1 MKKNLLIALI
11 TMFCVFTINAQTFVS
26 TQPEN
31 KNVILEEFTGISC
44 VYCPDGHRIAQ
55 DLHNA
60 NPNDVFLVNIHTGGY
75 ASPQGAGTDFR
86 VDPIG
91 SNIAQQSGVSG
102 YPSGTVNRH
111 VFSSGITAM
120 SRGDWTGA
128 ANQIMNMSSPV
139 NVGIQANVDMA
150 TNILTVDIEV
160 YYTGSQTVTSNML
173 NVAVV
178 QNNVEGPQTGG
189 SQFNSTAVLANGNYN
204 HQHMLRH
211 MMTGQWG
218 VPINT
223 LNPGSLYADQFTWT
237 MPADINGVA
246 LDPTNIAVVAF
257 VAEGQQEIITGTEIY
272 PNVIFANSFD
282 AYCMSSSANDV
293 ICGSNTDIEVTF
305 RNYGNVPLTSL
316 DINYSINGGTTITYP
331 WSGNLASA
339 GTETI
344 TIPNV
349 TFIPAANNT
358 VNVSTSN
365 PNGNTDQNTNNDN
378 TSVTFNQYL
387 AAGQVQSAV
396 MAGTVTIDV
405 TTDSYGNAENGWEL
419 KDESGNI
426 VASAP
431 IGSLTASS
439 AQPTVTA
446 NLDPNKCYSFI
457 FVDTYGDGICCTYGQ
472 GSYTV
477 IDASGTVIAG
487 GGSAMSFSNFN
498 EKEDYFE
505 TNGTGPA
512 ASWDCTN
519 PVDGICTDPGDGSG
533 QYTSYSQCVASCI
546 PTSVDEKINGISI
559 YPNPA
564 DNIISIDGKYIT
576 LDIYDVFG
584 KLVYTTINDKTI
596 NTTLLQNGVY
606 FIDADTENGNIVKKI
621 IISH

>member
-1 MKKNLLIALI
+1 MKNNLLIVLLTI
-11 TMFCVFTINAQTFVS
+11 FCVFTINAQTFVS

-60 NPNDVFLVNIHTGGY
+60 NPNDVFLINIHTGGY
-75 ASPQGAGTDFR
+75 ANPQGPGTDFR

-91 SNIAQQSGVSG
+91 SNIASQSGVSG

-111 VFSSGITAM
+111 VFSGGITAM
-120 SRGDWTGA
+120 SRGDWAGA
-128 ANQIMNMSSPV
+128 ANQIMNMASPV

-150 TNILTVDIEV
+150 TNVLTVDVEV
-160 YYTGSQTVTSNML
+160 YYTGAQTVTSNML

-189 SQFNSTAVLANGNYN
+189 SQFNPTAILANGNYN

-223 LNPGSLYADQFTWT
+223 LTPGSLYADQFTWT

-246 LDPTNIAVVAF
+246 LDPTNIAIVAF

-293 ICGSNTDIEVTF
+293 ICGSTTDIEVTF

-316 DINYSINGGTTITYP
+316 DINYSINGGTSITYP
-331 WSGNLASA
+331 WSGNLPSA

-349 TFIPAANNT
+349 AFTPAANNT

-378 TSVTFNQYL
+378 SSVNFNQFL
-387 AAGQVQSAV
+387 AAGQVQSGV

-405 TTDSYGNAENGWEL
+405 TTDQYGNSENGWEL
-419 KDESGNI
+419 KDESGNV

-431 IGSLTASS
+431 VGSLTQSS
-439 AQPTVTA
+439 VQPTVTA

-477 IDASGTVIAG
+477 TDANGTIIAG
-487 GGSAMSFSNFN
+487 GGSAMSFSNFYD
-498 EKEDYFE
+498 KEDYFE
-505 TNGTGPA
+505 TNGTSPA
-512 ASWDCTN
+512 ASWDC
-519 PVDGICTDPGDGSG
+519 DGQGNCFAPGTGNG
-533 QYTSYSQCVASCI
+533 AYSTLSSCQASCI
-546 PTSVDEKINGISI
+546 VSSVDEKINGISI

-564 DNIISIDGKYIT
+564 DNIISIDGDYTT

-584 KLVYTTINDKTI
+584 KLVYTTKNDKTI

-621 IISH
+621 IVSH

>member
-1 MKKNLLIALI
+1 MKKNLLIILI
-11 TMFCVFTINAQTFVS
+11 TVFCVFTINAQTFVS

-44 VYCPDGHRIAQ
+44 GYCPDGHRIGQ

-60 NPNDVFLVNIHTGGY
+60 NPNDVFLINIHTGSF

-91 SNIAQQSGVSG
+91 SNIASQSNLTG
-102 YPSGTVNRH
+102 YPAGTVNRH
-111 VFSSGITAM
+111 QFSTSQGGGTAM
-120 SRGDWTGA
+120 GRSDWTAA
-128 ANQIMNMSSPV
+128 ANQILTMASPV

-150 TNILTVDIEV
+150 TNVLTVDVEV
-160 YYTGSQTVTSNML
+160 YYTGAQTVTSNML

-178 QNNVEGPQTGG
+178 QNNVEGPQSG
-189 SQFNSTAVLANGNYN
+189 SSFNPTAILPNGNYN

-223 LNPGSLYADQFTWT
+223 LTPGSLYADQFTWT

-246 LDPTNIAVVAF
+246 LDPTNLAVVAY
-257 VAEGQQEIITGTEIY
+257 VAEGQQEILNGTEVY

-282 AYCMSSSANDV
+282 AYCMNTTANDA

-316 DINYSINGGTTITYP
+316 DINYSINGGATQIYA
-331 WSGNLASA
+331 WSGNLPSA

-349 TFIPAANNT
+349 AFTPAANNT

-378 TSVTFNQYL
+378 SSVTFNQFL
-387 AAGQVQSAV
+387 AAGQVQSGV

-405 TTDSYGNAENGWEL
+405 TTDQYGNSENGWEL
-419 KDESGNI
+419 KDESGNV

-439 AQPTVTA
+439 VQPTVTA

-477 IDASGTVIAG
+477 TDANGTIIAG
-487 GGSAMSFSNFN
+487 GGSPMSFSNFFD
-498 EKEDYFE
+498 KEDYFE

-512 ASWDCTN
+512 ASWDC
-519 PVDGICTDPGDGSG
+519 DGQGNCFDPGTGNGAFNTLSSC
-533 QYTSYSQCVASCI
+533 QASCI
-546 PTSVDEKINGISI
+546 VSSVDENINGISI

-584 KLVYTTINDKTI
+584 KLVYTTKNDKTI

-621 IISH
+621 IISR

>member
-1 MKKNLLIALI
+1 MKKNLLIVLI
-11 TMFCVFTINAQTFVS
+11 TIFCVFTINAQTFVS

-44 VYCPDGHRIAQ
+44 GYCPDGHRIGQ

-60 NPNDVFLVNIHTGGY
+60 NPNDVFLINIHTGSF

-91 SNIAQQSGVSG
+91 SNIASQSNLTG
-102 YPSGTVNRH
+102 YPAGTVNRH
-111 VFSSGITAM
+111 QFSTSQGGGTAM
-120 SRGDWTGA
+120 GRSDWTAA
-128 ANQIMNMSSPV
+128 ANQILTIASPV

-150 TNILTVDIEV
+150 TNILTVDVEV
-160 YYTGSQTVTSNML
+160 YYTGAQTVTSNML

-178 QNNVEGPQTGG
+178 QNNVEGPQSG
-189 SQFNSTAVLANGNYN
+189 SSFNPTAILPNGNYN

-223 LNPGSLYADQFTWT
+223 LTPGSLYADQFTWT

-246 LDPTNIAVVAF
+246 LDPTNLAVVAY
-257 VAEGQQEIITGTEIY
+257 VAEGQQEILNGTEVY

-282 AYCMSSSANDV
+282 AYCMNTTANDA

-316 DINYSINGGTTITYP
+316 DINYSINGGTTQTYA
-331 WSGNLASA
+331 WSGNLPSA

-349 TFIPAANNT
+349 SFTPAANNT

-378 TSVTFNQYL
+378 SSVTFNQFL
-387 AAGQVQSAV
+387 AAGQVQSGV

-405 TTDSYGNAENGWEL
+405 TTDQYGNSENGWEL
-419 KDESGNI
+419 KDESGNV

-431 IGSLTASS
+431 IGSLTQSS
-439 AQPTVTA
+439 VQPTVTA

-477 IDASGTVIAG
+477 TDANGTVIAG
-487 GGSAMSFSNFN
+487 GGSAMSFSNFFD
-498 EKEDYFE
+498 KEDYFE

-512 ASWDCTN
+512 ASWDC
-519 PVDGICTDPGDGSG
+519 DGQGNCFDPGTGNGAFITLSSC
-533 QYTSYSQCVASCI
+533 QASCI
-546 PTSVDEKINGISI
+546 VSSVNEKINGISI

-584 KLVYTTINDKTI
+584 KLVYTTKNDKTI

-606 FIDADTENGNIVKKI
+606 FIDADTENGNVVKKI
-621 IISH
+621 IISR

>member
-1 MKKNLLIALI
+1 MKKNLLIILI
-11 TMFCVFTINAQTFVS
+11 TVFCVFTINAQTFVS

-44 VYCPDGHRIAQ
+44 GYCPDGHRIGQ

-60 NPNDVFLVNIHTGGY
+60 NPNDVFLINIHTGSF

-91 SNIAQQSGVSG
+91 SNIASQSNLTG
-102 YPSGTVNRH
+102 YPAGTVNRH
-111 VFSSGITAM
+111 QFSTSQGGGTAM
-120 SRGDWTGA
+120 GRSDWTAA
-128 ANQIMNMSSPV
+128 ANQILTMASPV

-150 TNILTVDIEV
+150 TNVLTVDVEV
-160 YYTGSQTVTSNML
+160 YYTGAQTVTSNML

-178 QNNVEGPQTGG
+178 QNNVEGPQSG
-189 SQFNSTAVLANGNYN
+189 SSFNPTAILPNGNYN

-223 LNPGSLYADQFTWT
+223 LTPGSLYADQFTWT

-246 LDPTNIAVVAF
+246 LDPTNLAVVAY
-257 VAEGQQEIITGTEIY
+257 VAEGQQEILNGTEVY

-282 AYCMSSSANDV
+282 AYCMNTTANDA

-316 DINYSINGGTTITYP
+316 DINYSINGGATQIYA
-331 WSGNLASA
+331 WSGNLPSA

-349 TFIPAANNT
+349 AFTPAANNT

-378 TSVTFNQYL
+378 SSVTFNQFL
-387 AAGQVQSAV
+387 AAGQVQSGV

-405 TTDSYGNAENGWEL
+405 TTDQYGNSENGWEL
-419 KDESGNI
+419 KDESGNV

-439 AQPTVTA
+439 VQPTVTA

-477 IDASGTVIAG
+477 TDANGTIIAG
-487 GGSAMSFSNFN
+487 GGSPMSFSNFFD
-498 EKEDYFE
+498 KEDYFE

-512 ASWDCTN
+512 ASWDC
-519 PVDGICTDPGDGSG
+519 DGQGNCFDPGTGNGAFNTLSSC
-533 QYTSYSQCVASCI
+533 QASCI
-546 PTSVDEKINGISI
+546 VSSVDENINGISL

-584 KLVYTTINDKTI
+584 KLVYTTKNDKTI

-621 IISH
+621 IISR

>member
-1 MKKNLLIALI
+1 MI
-11 TMFCVFTINAQTFVS
+11 
-26 TQPEN
+26 
-31 KNVILEEFTGISC
+31 
-44 VYCPDGHRIAQ
+44 
-55 DLHNA
+55 
-60 NPNDVFLVNIHTGGY
+60 NIHTGSF

-91 SNIAQQSGVSG
+91 SNIASQSNLTG
-102 YPSGTVNRH
+102 YPAGTVNRH
-111 VFSSGITAM
+111 QFSTSQGGGTAM
-120 SRGDWTGA
+120 GRSDWTAA
-128 ANQIMNMSSPV
+128 ANQILTIASPV

-150 TNILTVDIEV
+150 TNILTVDVEV
-160 YYTGSQTVTSNML
+160 YYTGAQTVTSNML

-178 QNNVEGPQTGG
+178 QNNVEGPQSG
-189 SQFNSTAVLANGNYN
+189 SSFNPTAILPNGNYN

-223 LNPGSLYADQFTWT
+223 LTPGSLYADQFTWT

-246 LDPTNIAVVAF
+246 LDPTNLAVVAY
-257 VAEGQQEIITGTEIY
+257 VAEGQQEILNGTEVY

-282 AYCMSSSANDV
+282 AYCMNTTANDA

-316 DINYSINGGTTITYP
+316 DINYSINGGTTQTYA
-331 WSGNLASA
+331 WSGNLPSA

-349 TFIPAANNT
+349 SFTPAANNT

-378 TSVTFNQYL
+378 SSVTFNQFL
-387 AAGQVQSAV
+387 AAGQVQSGV

-405 TTDSYGNAENGWEL
+405 TTDQYGNSENGWEL
-419 KDESGNI
+419 KDESGNV

-431 IGSLTASS
+431 IGSLTQSS
-439 AQPTVTA
+439 VQPTVTA

-477 IDASGTVIAG
+477 TDANGTVIAG
-487 GGSAMSFSNFN
+487 GGSAMSFSNFFD
-498 EKEDYFE
+498 KEDYFE

-512 ASWDCTN
+512 ASWDC
-519 PVDGICTDPGDGSG
+519 DGQGNCFDPGTGNGAFITLSSC
-533 QYTSYSQCVASCI
+533 QASCI
-546 PTSVDEKINGISI
+546 VSSVNEKINGISI

-584 KLVYTTINDKTI
+584 KLVYTTKNDKTI

-606 FIDADTENGNIVKKI
+606 FIDADTENGNVVKKI
-621 IISH
+621 IISR

>member
-1 MKKNLLIALI
+1 MKKNLLIVLI
-11 TMFCVFTINAQTFVS
+11 TMFCVFTINAQTIVS

-60 NPNDVFLVNIHTGGY
+60 NPNDVFLINIHTGGY
-75 ASPQGAGTDFR
+75 ANPQGPGTDFR

-91 SNIAQQSGVSG
+91 SNIAAQSGVSG

-111 VFSSGITAM
+111 VFSGGITAM
-120 SRGDWTGA
+120 SRGDWAGA

-150 TNILTVDIEV
+150 TNILTVDVEV
-160 YYTGSQTVTSNML
+160 FYTGSQTITSNML

-223 LNPGSLYADQFTWT
+223 ITTGTLYADQFTWT

-246 LDPTNIAVVAF
+246 LDPTNIAIVAF
-257 VAEGQQEIITGTEIY
+257 VSEGQQEIITGTEVY

-316 DINYSINGGTTITYP
+316 DINYSINGGTTQTYA
-331 WSGNLASA
+331 WSGNLPSA

-344 TIPNV
+344 TISNV
-349 TFIPAANNT
+349 AFTPAANNT

-378 TSVTFNQYL
+378 SSVTFNQFL
-387 AAGQVQSAV
+387 AAGQVQSGV
-396 MAGTVTIDV
+396 MAGTVSINV
-405 TTDSYGNAENGWEL
+405 TTDSYGNSENGWEL
-419 KDESGNI
+419 KDESGNV

-439 AQPTVTA
+439 VQPTVTA

-477 IDASGTVIAG
+477 TDANGNIIAG

-512 ASWDCTN
+512 ASWNCIVGNTDPC
-519 PVDGICTDPGDGSG
+519 VDPGDGSG
-533 QYTSYSQCVASCI
+533 QYTSYSQCVASCVAS
-546 PTSVDEKINGISI
+546 SVDEKINGISI

-564 DNIISIDGKYIT
+564 DDIISIDGKYIT

-584 KLVYTTINDKTI
+584 KLVYTTKSDKTI

>member
-1 MKKNLLIALI
+1 MKKNLLIVLI

-60 NPNDVFLVNIHTGGY
+60 NPNDVFLINIHTGGY
-75 ASPQGAGTDFR
+75 ANPQGPGTDFR

-91 SNIAQQSGVSG
+91 SNIAAQSGVSG

-111 VFSSGITAM
+111 VFSGGITAM
-120 SRGDWTGA
+120 SRGDWAGA

-150 TNILTVDIEV
+150 TNILTVDVEV
-160 YYTGSQTVTSNML
+160 FYTGSQTITSNML

-223 LNPGSLYADQFTWT
+223 ITTGTLYADQFTWT

-246 LDPTNIAVVAF
+246 LDPTNIAIVAF
-257 VAEGQQEIITGTEIY
+257 VSEGQQEIITGTEVY

-316 DINYSINGGTTITYP
+316 DINYSINGGTTQTYA
-331 WSGNLASA
+331 WSGNLPSA

-344 TIPNV
+344 TISNV
-349 TFIPAANNT
+349 AFTPAANNT

-378 TSVTFNQYL
+378 SSVTFNQFL
-387 AAGQVQSAV
+387 AAGQVQSGV
-396 MAGTVTIDV
+396 MAGTVSINV
-405 TTDSYGNAENGWEL
+405 TTDSYGNSENGWEL
-419 KDESGNI
+419 KDESGNV

-439 AQPTVTA
+439 VQPTVTA

-477 IDASGTVIAG
+477 TDANGNIIAG

-512 ASWDCTN
+512 ASWNCIVGNTDPC
-519 PVDGICTDPGDGSG
+519 VDPGDGSG
-533 QYTSYSQCVASCI
+533 QYTSYSQCVASCVAS
-546 PTSVDEKINGISI
+546 SVDEKINGISI

-564 DNIISIDGKYIT
+564 DDIISIDGKYIT

-584 KLVYTTINDKTI
+584 KLVYTTKSDKTI